1 MVSENKENETTKHR
15 IDENILKDLDF
26 IWPSPGNLQQNEN
39 FSNLL
44 DNLIQYLRLLS
55 KSKEFC

>member
-1 MVSENKENETTKHR
+1 MK
-15 IDENILKDLDF
+15 IFLK
-26 IWPSPGNLQQNEN
+26 IWISFGLPLGNLQQNEN